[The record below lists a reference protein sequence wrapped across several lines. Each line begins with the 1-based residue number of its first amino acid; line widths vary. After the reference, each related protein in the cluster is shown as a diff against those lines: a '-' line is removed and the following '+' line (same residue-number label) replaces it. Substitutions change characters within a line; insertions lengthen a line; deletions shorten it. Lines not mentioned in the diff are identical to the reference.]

1 MRPTLHS
8 PSLRVGFLRAVDA
21 AMSRYPNL
29 GTLRAAVMIG
39 VAVVGCGRGPG
50 RVRQPSIDPAAAG
63 ARALE
68 AYDTDRDGAI
78 KGPELDASPALK
90 SALERL
96 DADRDGGVSAAEIAA
111 RVNAWKAMKTALTSV
126 RCLVTQDG
134 RPLPGATVTFEPEA
148 FLGEHVKVATAQT
161 NQFGDAAPT
170 VADADKPD
178 PSLPGGVHFG
188 FYTVRISKP
197 GGGRDAVP
205 ARYNAA
211 STLGLEV
218 AYDEPAIR
226 DNTLAFRLTSA
237 E

>member
-1 MRPTLHS
+1 MHT
-8 PSLRVGFLRAVDA
+8 A
-21 AMSRYPNL
+21 
-29 GTLRAAVMIG
+29 TLRRCLFWAVAG
-39 VAVVGCGRGPG
+39 ACAVVGCSRGPG
-50 RVRQPSIDPAAAG
+50 RVRQPAIDPAAAG

-68 AYDTDRDGAI
+68 AYDANRDGTIA
-78 KGPELDASPALK
+78 GAELDASPALK

-96 DADRDGGVSAAEIAA
+96 DADHDGGVSAAEIAA

-134 RPLPGATVTFEPEA
+134 RPLPGATVTFEPEP
-148 FLGEHVKVATAQT
+148 FLGEHVKTATGQT

-170 VADADKPD
+170 VSDADKPD

-197 GGGRDAVP
+197 SGGRDGVAS
-205 ARYNAA
+205 RYNAG

-226 DNTLAFRLTSA
+226 DNNLAFRLTSA

>member
-1 MRPTLHS
+1 MTRHRNPG
-8 PSLRVGFLRAVDA
+8 VIA
-21 AMSRYPNL
+21 
-29 GTLRAAVMIG
+29 AAVLIG
-39 VAVVGCGRGPG
+39 GFAAGCSGRPA
-50 RVRQPSIDPAAAG
+50 RVRQPSIDAAAAA

-68 AYDTDRDGAI
+68 TYDKDRNGSIAGA
-78 KGPELDASPALK
+78 ELDASPALK

-96 DADRDGGVSAAEIAA
+96 DANRDGEVSADEIAE
-111 RVNAWKAMKTALTSV
+111 RINAWKAMKTALTSV

-134 RPLPGATVTFEPEA
+134 RPLPGAAVTFEPES
-148 FLGEHVKVATAQT
+148 FLGEHVKTATGQT

-188 FYTVRISKP
+188 FYTVRISKA
-197 GGGRDAVP
+197 GNGRDGVP
-205 ARYNAA
+205 ARYNTK

-218 AYDEPAIR
+218 AYDEPGIR
-226 DNTLAFRLTSA
+226 DNNLAFRLKST